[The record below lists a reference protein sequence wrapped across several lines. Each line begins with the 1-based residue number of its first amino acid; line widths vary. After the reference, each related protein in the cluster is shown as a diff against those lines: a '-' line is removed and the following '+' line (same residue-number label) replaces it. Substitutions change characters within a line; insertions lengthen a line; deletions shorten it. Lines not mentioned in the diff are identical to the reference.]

1 MPVKPDLNFEEAMHG
16 LKESQIAL
24 ERARGTMNR
33 LERLLSERPHAFVPL
48 AETAFRLRDRLVEDL
63 GTLEAQL
70 AQVNAAGEAGAAQSG
85 SEPPKAA
92 AEDRNVPLGDAV
104 ALGGQ

>member
-1 MPVKPDLNFEEAMHG
+1 MPEKPAFNYEEAIHG
-16 LKESQIAL
+16 VLETKTAL
-24 ERARGTMNR
+24 ERAGASMDR
-33 LERLLSERPHAFVPL
+33 LQQLLSERPAAFAPL
-48 AETAFRLRDRLVEDL
+48 AQLAFRLRDRLVEDL
-63 GTLEAQL
+63 GSLEAQL
-70 AQVNAAGEAGAAQSG
+70 AQVNTAGEAGAAQSG